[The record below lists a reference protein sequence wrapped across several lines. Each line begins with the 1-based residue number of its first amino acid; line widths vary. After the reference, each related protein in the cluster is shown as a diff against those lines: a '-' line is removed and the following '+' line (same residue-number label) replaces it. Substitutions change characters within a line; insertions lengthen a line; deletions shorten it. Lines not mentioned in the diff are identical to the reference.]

1 LEFATAIRTMPH
13 ERAQAMT
20 RLWLT
25 PERQHDWNRQSLE
38 WDRKEQA
45 DWNRRMSEPDGPGSE
60 SEGE

>member
-1 LEFATAIRTMPH
+1 
-13 ERAQAMT
+13 
-20 RLWLT
+20 LWLT